1 MANSDRLMNNLR
13 VQLPGALDAAIQLEL
28 FNTVDEMCR
37 TAIVWQDTLDV
48 TLLLGQATYDIA
60 PDDTEIVTLYSVEHA
75 TLDTSDVLF
84 DDASHTLSLSAV
96 PTSADVT
103 TPLFLDVALTPSTE
117 VADPNDYLPARLW
130 TVHHQAL
137 LDGVLSRMLMQPA
150 KPYSNVTLG
159 TYHAKRFRKF
169 LALARA
175 DVEENNTFDGQNWCF
190 PSFA

>member
-37 TAIVWQDTLDV
+37 TAIIWQATLTV
-48 TLLLGQATYDIA
+48 TLTVGLLVYTVTVTDA
-60 PDDTEIVTLYSVEHA
+60 EIVSLYTVTHQ
-75 TLDTSDVLF
+75 TLDTNDVLF
-84 DDASHTLSLSAV
+84 DDATSTLSIIAV
-96 PTSADVT
+96 PTSTDALQ
-103 TPLFLDVALTPSTE
+103 PLFLDVALTPAPSAS
-117 VADPNDYLPARLW
+117 VDNYLPARLW
-130 TVHHQAL
+130 TKHFQAL

-175 DVEENNTFDGQNWCF
+175 DVEENSTFDGQNWVF